1 MPRMIQYPDSDKHKK
16 WRESSKINYQ
26 KRKKQKSIYYYK
38 KKLGLLQSTEF
49 DGKSVDETMN
59 ILYDIMCKRKLD
71 KLNADMLSS
80 GYTHFT
86 DNAD

>member
-38 KKLGLLQSTEF
+38 KKLGLLDSTEF
-49 DGKSVDETMN
+49 DGKSIDETMN
-59 ILYDIMCKRKLD
+59 ILYEIMCKRKLD
-71 KLNADMLSS
+71 KLDAQMEAE
-80 GYTHFT
+80 GYVPFT